1 MSNYGWSISKNRVKF
16 QVHLS
21 SRQTNSWTGESKYN
35 AIYQTNFRG
44 HLDTSDFQ
52 KEYNVYVSFQS
63 EMTSDFTA
71 AGIDPTNSYA
81 IHMDIGPNIINA
93 AAFRERQTP
102 MMIAYQS
109 QFTNG
114 ANVYTRFDVG
124 HTDNCPIRVKSLYN
138 VDTIEFEVFDING
151 QTIIPNTGPDY
162 QVILSFE
169 EVAF

>member
-1 MSNYGWSISKNRVKF
+1 MSNYGWSITKNRVKF

-21 SRQTNSWTGESKYN
+21 SRQTSSWTGSKYN

-63 EMTSDFTA
+63 EMTSDLTA
-71 AGIDPTNSYA
+71 TGINPVDSYV

-102 MMIAYQS
+102 HMIAYQS

-114 ANVYTRFDVG
+114 ATVYTRFDVG
-124 HTDNCPIRVKSLYN
+124 HTDNAPLRVKSLYN

-151 QTIIPNTGPDY
+151 QTIIPDTGPDY

-169 EVAF
+169 EV

>member
-1 MSNYGWSISKNRVKF
+1 MSNYGWTISKNKVKF

-21 SRQTNSWTGESKYN
+21 SRQTSSWKGSKYN
-35 AIYQTNFRG
+35 AIYHTNFRG

-71 AGIDPTNSYA
+71 AGINPVNTHA
-81 IHMDIGPNIINA
+81 IHLDIGPNIINA
-93 AAFRERQTP
+93 SAYRERQTP
-102 MMIAYQS
+102 HLIAYQS

-114 ANVYTRFDVG
+114 ATVYTRFDVG
-124 HTDNCPIRVKSLYN
+124 TQDNAPLRVKGLYN
-138 VDTIEFEVFDING
+138 VDTIEFEVFEMTG
-151 QTIIPNTGPDY
+151 QTIIPDTGPEY

-169 EVAF
+169 EV